1 MSKPLR
7 LLLVEDSAD
16 DAELLVRLL
25 RRAGYAPAFRRVETA
40 EAMAAALAEDAWDII
55 LSDHSLPKLNGPG
68 ALAVLQRTGLDIPF
82 IIVSGTIGEE
92 TAVECMRAGARDFL
106 LKDKLARLPVA
117 IERELTAARD
127 RRRQAQEE
135 ARIRELERARELAE
149 RENHFKSQFLATMAH
164 ELRTPLACVAGY
176 VQVLAEETHGKLNER
191 QKRIVV
197 NIRTSAS
204 HMGKLISDV
213 LDFSKIVAGRLD
225 LFLKPTSLRK
235 LVDSMREALDPLI
248 NKHGVELRVA
258 VADGLPDVSVDPLR
272 INQVLFNLLSNGF
285 KFTPKGGTVS
295 LSVQAE
301 MDRVAIEVRDT
312 GVGIRAE
319 DLPRLFQEFQQIV
332 DPDRPRQD
340 GSGLGLAITKRLVEL
355 HGGTVAVQS
364 EPGRGSAFTVKLP
377 LSRSETPTGQARCP
391 QGNLGSGRGAAS
403 DETLHGGAPST
414 DTTLRAR
421 PIEPKGA
428 ET

>member
-1 MSKPLR
+1 
-7 LLLVEDSAD
+7 
-16 DAELLVRLL
+16 
-25 RRAGYAPAFRRVETA
+25 
-40 EAMAAALAEDAWDII
+40 
-55 LSDHSLPKLNGPG
+55 
-68 ALAVLQRTGLDIPF
+68 
-82 IIVSGTIGEE
+82 
-92 TAVECMRAGARDFL
+92 
-106 LKDKLARLPVA
+106 
-117 IERELTAARD
+117 
-127 RRRQAQEE
+127 
-135 ARIRELERARELAE
+135 
-149 RENHFKSQFLATMAH
+149 
-164 ELRTPLACVAGY
+164 
-176 VQVLAEETHGKLNER
+176 
-191 QKRIVV
+191 
-197 NIRTSAS
+197 
-204 HMGKLISDV
+204 
-213 LDFSKIVAGRLD
+213 
-225 LFLKPTSLRK
+225 
-235 LVDSMREALDPLI
+235 
-248 NKHGVELRVA
+248 
-258 VADGLPDVSVDPLR
+258 
-272 INQVLFNLLSNGF
+272 VLFNLLSNGF